1 MPLSR
6 SVVPT
11 AIGSGTWNPGF
22 IALAWVLWE
31 KLGTGAG
38 GTRTR
43 AAVVDEAG
51 RLRGAASGPG
61 ANPVSHA
68 PERAV
73 GALAGTLQ
81 AGLDAAEV
89 RGLVLGLAGAGR
101 GGLAVAEP
109 ARAAGL
115 SCPVRVVGDAV
126 TAFAAGTAEPDGTVP
141 VAGAGAA
148 AARIVARREAV
159 VADGNG
165 WLLGDD
171 GSGFWLG
178 REAVRAA
185 LAALDGRGAA
195 TAAYAI
201 APDLALVLEGTTCAD
216 IPGNEAHRQS
226 TRLGDGPA
234 LTVMDRAH
242 IPPRWLV
249 DRLAAAAERR
259 HLPYQWKRTTAG
271 GTDAGPI
278 HLSRTGVPTA
288 VVSVPCRYIHGPCA
302 VISCQDFEAA
312 QGLVRGFLEDLG
324 EGGWSPDAA
333 G

>member
-159 VADGNG
+159 VADALVAAVAAVRDAADRTPIVLAGRVVA
-165 WLLGDD
+165 GDTPVAA
-171 GSGFWLG
+171 
-178 REAVRAA
+178 RTRAA
-185 LAALDGRGAA
+185 LEQHWPGRVR
-195 TAAYAI
+195 TA
-201 APDLALVLEGTTCAD
+201 
-216 IPGNEAHRQS
+216 
-226 TRLGDGPA
+226 GDPA
-234 LTVMDRAH
+234 R
-242 IPPRWLV
+242 
-249 DRLAAAAERR
+249 AAAWLA
-259 HLPYQWKRTTAG
+259 
-271 GTDAGPI
+271 
-278 HLSRTGVPTA
+278 SVTG
-288 VVSVPCRYIHGPCA
+288 
-302 VISCQDFEAA
+302 
-312 QGLVRGFLEDLG
+312 
-324 EGGWSPDAA
+324 
-333 G
+333 